1 MRSWCLRAALVII
14 AGLAMPATPASAAA
28 QPPTIFVPPPAPA
41 ITATPQSAPAGSAL
55 AVGGTSIP
63 WKSCQLYFDQ
73 QPVVSTCDVRA
84 GTLTGTVQV
93 PMQAV
98 EGSHQITA
106 CNQSCSATQ
115 DPAFL
120 TAFGC
125 CPTAST
131 TVTVVAVATPT
142 PTPPRTPTL
151 VAVPSLHDLNLN
163 AALAKLHALQ
173 LLGGYSIAMPHGHV
187 ATQRTVAGTLVPLH
201 SRVYFTLQPWAVVPA
216 LRDLTVDQARDAL
229 GTHLVL
235 STKDTAG
242 IVAAQ
247 HPDAGVEV
255 PYGTVVSAE
264 LVVAATATP
273 DGRSVTRVVIGAGI
287 GVAAVVV
294 GAAAVARAV
303 RGRRR
308 RKAHLW
314 YRGHVRWTTTSR
326 TAATLTE
333 HTHGASPAA
342 SVRLVLRDTSASS
355 CQLEEAPIR

>member
-1 MRSWCLRAALVII
+1 MRPWCLRAALVII

-41 ITATPQSAPAGSAL
+41 ITATPQSAPAGSTL
-55 AVGGTSIP
+55 AVDGTSIP

-73 QPVVSTCDVRA
+73 QPVVSTCDVSA
-84 GTLTGTVQV
+84 GTLTGTLQI

-120 TAFGC
+120 RASGC

-131 TVTVVAVATPT
+131 TVTVVAVPT
-142 PTPPRTPTL
+142 PTPTL
-151 VAVPSLHDLNLN
+151 VAVPQLHDLSLN

-173 LLGGYSIAMPHGHV
+173 LLGGYSTAMPHGHV
-187 ATQRTVAGTLVPLH
+187 ATQRTAAGTLVPLH

-216 LRDLTVDQARDAL
+216 LRNLTVDQARNAL

-235 STKDTAG
+235 STKDSAG
-242 IVAAQ
+242 TVAAQ

-264 LVVAATATP
+264 LVAAATTTP
-273 DGRSVTRVVIGAGI
+273 DGRSVDTRVAIGAGI

-294 GAAAVARAV
+294 EPQRWPEPCAAGGDARRICGTADTCN
-303 RGRRR
+303 GRRR
-308 RKAHLW
+308 RA
-314 YRGHVRWTTTSR
+314 
-326 TAATLTE
+326 
-333 HTHGASPAA
+333 PP
-342 SVRLVLRDTSASS
+342 
-355 CQLEEAPIR
+355 QL